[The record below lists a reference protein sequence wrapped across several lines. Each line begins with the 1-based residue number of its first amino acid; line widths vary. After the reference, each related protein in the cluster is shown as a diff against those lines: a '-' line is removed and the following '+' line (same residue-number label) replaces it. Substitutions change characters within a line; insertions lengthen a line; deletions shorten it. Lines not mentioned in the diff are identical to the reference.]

1 MSTFSAPAKIIL
13 FGEHAVV
20 YGYPAIAVPFSSL
33 RATATLKPN
42 ARHESG
48 LFITADDPNIKLQLN
63 DQNLSHPLIFMAHAL
78 LKAVDCD
85 TPPNVTVALNSHI
98 PIASGLGSG
107 AAIAAVL
114 GRALY
119 AAINHPLS
127 DAELNQIVFEIE
139 KQHHGT
145 PSGIDNTV
153 IVHEQAVYFVRDQPI
168 QPVEVHQPVHL
179 LVADT
184 GEQSPTRLAVGDVR
198 KLYDSNPEKTTIVFQ
213 EIGRLVEHARQ
224 ILKHGPVADL
234 GPLMVENHRLLDE
247 LTVSSPS
254 LDHLVSAAINAGALG
269 AKLSGGGRGGNMIA
283 LVTPATAAEVEKALL
298 TVGAVRV
305 HHTVVDD
312 THS

>member
-42 ARHESG
+42 ALHESG

-63 DQNLSHPLIFMAHAL
+63 DENLSHPLIFMAHAL
-78 LKAVDCD
+78 LKVIGCD
-85 TPPNVTVALNSHI
+85 TPPNVTVALNSQI

-168 QPVEVHQPVHL
+168 QSVEVHQPVHL

-198 KLYDSNPEKTTIVFQ
+198 KLYDSNPEKTTIIFQ

-224 ILKHGPVADL
+224 ILKHGSVADL
-234 GPLMVENHRLLDE
+234 GPLMIENHRLLDE

-254 LDHLVSAAINAGALG
+254 LDNLVSAAINAGALG

-283 LVTPATAAEVEKALL
+283 LVTPETAADVENALM
-298 TVGAVRV
+298 TAGAVHV